1 MFIHSQRGG
10 YDRHG
15 GQWSSGAFLMLCLG
29 DAWKPWT
36 GGNLR
41 AMVRHVKLRQ
51 LGHFMAGHAIIPTMY
66 HEGSVLFPDGSA
78 STNMEGPKPAR
89 AKLHLIGAFG
99 SDGLPMHVPT
109 KVTLDKGLREQ
120 PVNLDWRCLKLDNGQ
135 PYYTPKEHTAESP
148 CWYSRGV
155 PWQVYERMAP
165 VPDEIAMAV
174 GNDDTG
180 HNSAGVQAI
189 GKLGPW
195 ARGNLRALQ
204 RAGGP
209 RSPWPKPV
217 MHTYEVFSLDV
228 WGNALNGYD
237 INDWHRVGTV
247 EIPSDVTD
255 DAGILRILRKAD
267 YLNDHVTARCF
278 EVEDPSCD
286 GHNLTIVDNRQ
297 PRLKKRDETAV
308 THGHGR
314 PILELRRVE
323 RD

>member
-51 LGHFMAGHAIIPTMY
+51 LGHFMAGHAIIPTTY
-66 HEGSVLFPDGSA
+66 QDGELLLDRTQA
-78 STNMEGPKPAR
+78 DIVGMTVTRGAPLAAR
-89 AKLHLIGAFG
+89 AKLYLSGTFG

-217 MHTYEVFSLDV
+217 PETVYVKGEITLGAMANDDFPATHIIVDGVRVDIPKDTYRPQVISAGEHCSLKCV
-228 WGNALNGYD
+228 RTGKTVVLE
-237 INDWHRVGTV
+237 DW
-247 EIPSDVTD
+247 IW
-255 DAGILRILRKAD
+255 
-267 YLNDHVTARCF
+267 TARR
-278 EVEDPSCD
+278 S
-286 GHNLTIVDNRQ
+286 
-297 PRLKKRDETAV
+297 
-308 THGHGR
+308 
-314 PILELRRVE
+314 RV
-323 RD
+323 